1 MTNHPQ
7 LRLRYALIKDTT
19 EGLKFVDNVPNGLKC
34 NCVCPHCGKELVAR
48 NNPKNKREH
57 HFAHRGGA
65 DCKGARMTTL
75 HKLAQEVIAAE
86 TKVMLPEYRKQFVQ
100 KEAELRTFEQVRLE
114 AVCKIEDSTRRP
126 DCIGYNNNENDSL
139 WIEIYC
145 RHKIDENKRDEI
157 RRSSQACIEIDFS
170 NILNTDYTEESVRE
184 RLLTCF
190 EDREWICHPVW
201 DKEEE
206 AKEAEDELR
215 QQEARKQIEEE
226 QRQREAERLKRI
238 EEESLKLAQLRG
250 AARRTIVSAPRDL
263 KIKSPENNKPIS
275 EDPNQK
281 DWLMWIK
288 SLGLTLK
295 DRENFYRILQRDYA
309 KVTFKNSER
318 LVIEEA
324 ETKINQLLNANA
336 RNAIFEGTK
345 IYLEYA
351 AVVWVLEHVNRQG
364 RYELGEVFVKDKT
377 IRNAVLKVIQYLR
390 NVSTTYQTQS
400 IKALPIFKEVESQE
414 TIIQI
419 LIICNIVK

>member
-1 MTNHPQ
+1 MEHPQ
-7 LRLRYALIKDTT
+7 LRLRYALFKGTT
-19 EGLKFVDNVPNGLKC
+19 EGLHFVDNVPNGLKC

-48 NNPKNKREH
+48 NNPLNKREH

-86 TKVMLPEYRKQFVQ
+86 TKVMLPEYKKQFVQ
-100 KEAELRTFEQVRLE
+100 KEAELRTFEQVKLE

-126 DCIGYNNNENDSL
+126 DCIGYNNNKNDCL

-145 RHKIDENKRDEI
+145 RHKIGEIKREEI
-157 RRSSQACIEIDFS
+157 RRSNQACIEIDFS
-170 NILNTDYTEESVRE
+170 DILNTDYTEESVRE

-206 AKEAEDELR
+206 AKEVDDELR
-215 QQEARKQIEEE
+215 QQEARKQIEAE
-226 QRQREAERLKRI
+226 QRQREAERQKRI
-238 EEESLKLAQLRG
+238 EEGLKLAQQRE
-250 AARRTIVSAPRDL
+250 AARRTVASAPKEL

-275 EDPNQK
+275 DNPNLK

-295 DRENFYRILQRDYA
+295 ERENFYRILQRDYA
-309 KVTFKNSER
+309 KVTFKNSDR

-336 RNAIFEGTK
+336 RNALFEGTK
-345 IYLEYA
+345 IYLEFVV
-351 AVVWVLEHVNRQG
+351 VVWVLEHINRQG

-377 IRNAVLKVIQYLR
+377 IRNTVLKVIQHLR
-390 NVSTTYQTQS
+390 SISTTYLAQS
-400 IKALPIFKEVESQE
+400 IRALLVFQEAEDKEA
-414 TIIQI
+414 IMQI
-419 LIICNIVK
+419 LTMCNIVK

>member
-1 MTNHPQ
+1 MEHPQ

-34 NCVCPHCGKELVAR
+34 NCICPHCRKELVAR

-86 TKVMLPEYRKQFVQ
+86 TKVMLPEYKKQFVQ
-100 KEAELRTFEQVRLE
+100 KEAELRTFEQVKLE

-126 DCIGYNNNENDSL
+126 DCIGYNNDKKDSL

-145 RHKIDENKRDEI
+145 RHKIDENKREEI
-157 RRSSQACIEIDFS
+157 RRSNQACIEIDFS
-170 NILNTDYTEESVRE
+170 DILNTDYIEESVRE

-201 DKEEE
+201 DKEEAE
-206 AKEAEDELR
+206 KEADDEHR
-215 QQEARKQIEEE
+215 QEEARKQIEAE
-226 QRQREAERLKRI
+226 QRQREAERLQRI
-238 EEESLKLAQLRG
+238 EEGLKLAQQRE
-250 AARRTIVSAPRDL
+250 AARRSVSSAPKEL

-275 EDPNQK
+275 DNPNLK
-281 DWLMWIK
+281 DWPMWIK

-309 KVTFKNSER
+309 KVTFKNSDR

-336 RNAIFEGTK
+336 RNAILDDTK
-345 IYLEYA
+345 IYLEFVV
-351 AVVWVLEHVNRQG
+351 VVWVLEHINRQG
-364 RYELGEVFVKDKT
+364 RYELSEIFAKDKT
-377 IRNAVLKVIQYLR
+377 TRNTVLRVIQHLR
-390 NVSTTYQTQS
+390 SVSTTYQAQS
-400 IKALPIFKEVESQE
+400 IRALPIFQE
-414 TIIQI
+414 AENQEAIMQI
-419 LIICNIVK
+419 LTICNIVK